1 MERERERE
9 KHISFVHCLPW
20 SPRRRGRLEN
30 QSKKREEK
38 RSCSTKETTTTTMMM
53 MREKIVCFVAVG
65 ALLCASSTLF
75 VGAEETVLTKDE
87 CKERVPYED
96 FATDNRIISCVR
108 NASAPCCE
116 AMQELLGD
124 QSPVHLCTCSNGV
137 LEDVLDEAVPL
148 FAKEIIHQ
156 RIEECELPIAGD
168 EKCDGLYDDA
178 VAAAS
183 GDCTDEYPPEVD
195 TQYTC
200 ADQAGFG
207 KCEESWMQGFCL
219 LSCEKCEAS
228 ASEDGDGEETV
239 GNVQEEL
246 EEDEEQVPLIEA
258 DEGEVLENGTL
269 VLSNCTDVYP
279 PDVDTRHSCGA
290 QAGFGKFILPT
301 TRTVASAASV
311 SEGEVNGEV
320 SPSTMNSTETDM
332 DTAEDSSNSDGDSA
346 CVDEYPPDVDTQ
358 YTCEDQAGFGKC
370 DESWMEGYC
379 LLSCEKCI
387 NTTSST
393 DSTSS

>member
-1 MERERERE
+1 
-9 KHISFVHCLPW
+9 
-20 SPRRRGRLEN
+20 
-30 QSKKREEK
+30 
-38 RSCSTKETTTTTMMM
+38 MMM

-290 QAGFGKFILPT
+290 QAGFGKCDESWMTGYCLLSCGKCILPT

-332 DTAEDSSNSDGDSA
+332 DTAEGEGEGEGSEFGEVIQEGAEDSSNSDGDSA

-370 DESWMEGYC
+370 DQGWMEGYC
-379 LLSCEKCI
+379 LLSCEKCT